1 MFELSLG
8 EMALVAVVALVVIG
22 PKDLPKVIRTVSS
35 WWRSAQGVVGELR
48 QSVDELKREA
58 ANEVRAIEEDAQ
70 YIIDDNGIRQRV
82 YDISDMIP
90 SKPANDSHADR

>member
-22 PKDLPKVIRTVSS
+22 PKDLPKVIRTVSG

-90 SKPANDSHADR
+90 GKPANDSHADR